1 MYGMRDTI
9 SKMYICTCVLLFPII
24 YVSWWINFIKTQINL
39 NQLFH
44 YILADA
50 VKRRAVETEM
60 KLLQT
65 LLFATGKF
73 FVKIFVCNYTENYHF
88 SLPQKYISN

>member
-9 SKMYICTCVLLFPII
+9 IKMYICTFVII
-24 YVSWWINFIKTQINL
+24 YRIMNLVKTQITL

>member
-9 SKMYICTCVLLFPII
+9 IKMYICTFVII
-24 YVSWWINFIKTQINL
+24 YRILVKTQITL

-73 FVKIFVCNYTENYHF
+73 FVKIFVCNYTEFRCLTNIY
-88 SLPQKYISN
+88 QIK